1 MCATTLKDLC
11 LFNNFKRSLCVQQL
25 VKRGVDVW
33 CTSPSIHL
41 PINARRCAFS
51 WLFEYFINTPLKKAI
66 FAMPLI
72 WIYYPNLQGA
82 CHVWKASF
90 HWHLT
95 KCVEAWSLLLCIWYC
110 AAAHDIRI
118 VGWLAQLLCNNTDW
132 ANVNHAC
139 VSSTL
144 NFELDQLYRTDS
156 DFLEVINI

>member
-1 MCATTLKDLC
+1 MCSTTLKDLC
-11 LFNNFKRSLCVQQL
+11 VCNNWSNEELTFGAPVQA
-25 VKRGVDVW
+25 
-33 CTSPSIHL
+33 SIFLSTLAVVHS
-41 PINARRCAFS
+41 RVFS
-51 WLFEYFINTPLKKAI
+51 NISSTHQPLKKAI

-144 NFELDQLYRTDS
+144 DFELDQLDRTDS
-156 DFLEVINI
+156 DFLEIINI

>member
-1 MCATTLKDLC
+1 MCATTLKDLSVC
-11 LFNNFKRSLCVQQL
+11 NNWSNEELTFGAPVQA
-25 VKRGVDVW
+25 
-33 CTSPSIHL
+33 SIFLSTLAVVHSHD
-41 PINARRCAFS
+41 FS
-51 WLFEYFINTPLKKAI
+51 NISSTHQVPLKKAI

-72 WIYYPNLQGA
+72 WIYYPNSQGA
-82 CHVWKASF
+82 CRVWKASF

-95 KCVEAWSLLLCIWYC
+95 MCRSMIIDPLHLILWYC

>member
-11 LFNNFKRSLCVQQL
+11 VCNNWSNEELTFGAPAQA
-25 VKRGVDVW
+25 
-33 CTSPSIHL
+33 SIFLSTLAVVHSHV
-41 PINARRCAFS
+41 FS
-51 WLFEYFINTPLKKAI
+51 NISSKHQTPLKKAI

-72 WIYYPNLQGA
+72 WIYYPNSQGG
-82 CHVWKASF
+82 CRVWKASF

-95 KCVEAWSLLLCIWYC
+95 KCVEAWSLILCIWYC

-144 NFELDQLYRTDS
+144 NFELDQLYKTDS
-156 DFLEVINI
+156 DFLEVIKI